1 MTKWCKWYCFPN
13 ATEEEKRKVCNNPNC
28 NNKARAELLEN
39 LDKKAENY
47 QKLQEVEK
55 NLY

>member
-13 ATEEEKRKVCNNPNC
+13 ATEEEKRKVCKNPNC